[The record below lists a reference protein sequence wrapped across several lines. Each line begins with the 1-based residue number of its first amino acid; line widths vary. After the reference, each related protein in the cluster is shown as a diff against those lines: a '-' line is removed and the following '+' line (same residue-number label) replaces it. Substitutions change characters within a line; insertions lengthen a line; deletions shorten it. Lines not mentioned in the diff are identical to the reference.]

1 MVQETTDYPF
11 IASAINIT
19 TLLLIHLRISVQY
32 TFCPCCGTSFKQAK
46 KVPLK
51 EMIMFASL
59 LEDCS
64 WETVFNELFSLGVML
79 MVRNYKRRATTD
91 PTFTILDFRKVFVDT
106 REQIMDILR
115 QRPGTITDIFD
126 LAKPYLEK

>member
-1 MVQETTDYPF
+1 
-11 IASAINIT
+11 
-19 TLLLIHLRISVQY
+19 
-32 TFCPCCGTSFKQAK
+32 
-46 KVPLK
+46 
-51 EMIMFASL
+51 MFASL